1 LQHPNKVELP
11 IISAGQERQHHSIGT
26 TLTQHRQV
34 SMGTQELVLSAAA
47 ILLLLQEWEA
57 RAGVL
62 QVYK

>member
-1 LQHPNKVELP
+1 
-11 IISAGQERQHHSIGT
+11 
-26 TLTQHRQV
+26 
-34 SMGTQELVLSAAA
+34 MGTQELVLSAAA